1 MEALGSSARHP
12 ARTYGVPD
20 MTSRGKRC
28 LLTPDREGSGSTRR
42 MGISGCTVWGAAVGV
57 PMGALAV
64 EYFVICDTKLLES
77 LDTERFVAH
86 LMGHQEEPP
95 SAAQESLPP
104 PPPPH
109 EGQRAIPTPF
119 LTKTYQLVDD
129 PCFDDV
135 ISWNEDGS
143 TFVVWQPAE
152 FACDVLPKYFKHNN
166 FSSFVRQLNTYVR
179 SPSPQM
185 SVWSG
190 FRKIA
195 SDRWEF
201 ANECFRRAE
210 KGLLC
215 DIHRRKFSPTAI
227 PSAAPVNLVMSSET
241 SGVEQVRSTTSSPGD
256 FQPELAAVAAWASP
270 GSSDGASELAEEN
283 SRLRRENKQLSQEL
297 GQMKSLCTNIM
308 QLMAKY
314 ATWKNGAEAT
324 TDVSGGADASPP
336 LEAGGSSGER
346 GSTRLFGVSIGLKRN
361 RGEDGGVASTSAA
374 AMVDDGMVPIVG
386 KPFASDF
393 SVHRTWPRLSEQV
406 PWTWPRSKNK
416 SACIDVFSLCRLTA
430 RTYKH
435 KSLTVSAGELGSV
448 SGDLFAFPSSGLDS

>member
-1 MEALGSSARHP
+1 MRHETSRIFGHGAVCCASHGPPGRTTVGGAGVPSSSATA
-12 ARTYGVPD
+12 ARGTAGDPDAVPD
-20 MTSRGKRC
+20 EDVPAGGRPVLRRRDLVERGRLHVRRLAAGRVRLRRPPQILQAQQLLQLRPPAQHLRALPVPADVC
-28 LLTPDREGSGSTRR
+28 L
-42 MGISGCTVWGAAVGV
+42 VGGFV
-57 PMGALAV
+57 FH
-64 EYFVICDTKLLES
+64 EFYF
-77 LDTERFVAH
+77 
-86 LMGHQEEPP
+86 
-95 SAAQESLPP
+95 
-104 PPPPH
+104 
-109 EGQRAIPTPF
+109 
-119 LTKTYQLVDD
+119 
-129 PCFDDV
+129 
-135 ISWNEDGS
+135 SWI
-143 TFVVWQPAE
+143 FFQ
-152 FACDVLPKYFKHNN
+152 
-166 FSSFVRQLNTYVR
+166 
-179 SPSPQM
+179 
-185 SVWSG
+185 G

-227 PSAAPVNLVMSSET
+227 PSATPVNLVMSSET

-374 AMVDDGMVPIVG
+374 AMVDDGMVPVL
-386 KPFASDF
+386 
-393 SVHRTWPRLSEQV
+393 HRAT
-406 PWTWPRSKNK
+406 
-416 SACIDVFSLCRLTA
+416 
-430 RTYKH
+430 
-435 KSLTVSAGELGSV
+435 
-448 SGDLFAFPSSGLDS
+448 SG